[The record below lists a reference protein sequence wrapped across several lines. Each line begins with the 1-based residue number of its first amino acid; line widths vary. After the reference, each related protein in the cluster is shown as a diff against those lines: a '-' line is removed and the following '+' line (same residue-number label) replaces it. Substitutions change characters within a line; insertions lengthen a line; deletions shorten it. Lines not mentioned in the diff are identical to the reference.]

1 MVRPKLEET
10 PEEIRNRQK
19 TAIMI
24 RVLRSAIG
32 LNQRELSERVGLSF
46 SGIAKVENGTMR
58 LNAEKLEEIFAFFDA
73 AGLRYR
79 YRGGKMTIT
88 SSDDTLNTLLE
99 HGLVW
104 PDNT

>member
-1 MVRPKLEET
+1 
-10 PEEIRNRQK
+10 
-19 TAIMI
+19 
-24 RVLRSAIG
+24 
-32 LNQRELSERVGLSF
+32 
-46 SGIAKVENGTMR
+46 MR

-88 SSDDTLNTLLE
+88 LSDDTLNTLLE